1 MSGSKMV
8 VSTRVMA
15 TMIAN
20 SMPTSNV
27 VVADLSLEPVSRFS
41 YVNLTN
47 TAKKPVKSTYGSKQR
62 KRKAKRKGQGNN
74 D

>member
-1 MSGSKMV
+1 MVSSKMV

-27 VVADLSLEPVSRFS
+27 VVADLSIEPVSRFH
-41 YVNLTN
+41 YVDLSN
-47 TAKKPVKSTYGSKQR
+47 TAKQPVKSTYNSKQR
-62 KRKAKRKGQGNN
+62 KRKGARQ
-74 D
+74 